1 MGILEN
7 AKPENC
13 FYCADGSVLHNLL
26 ELRQKLKT
34 ISPQAFYHHV
44 SQSKNDFHNWIR
56 DVFQDYEF
64 ANDILKAK
72 TPAAAA
78 ATVDRHLKRAFLAE
92 EEIEQAI
99 SKIIKARARAI
110 TFAPPAAAK
119 RTKKQK
125 PKRKIQLKK
134 KRPQQKQPQKQRKHP
149 QKIQRTKGKKK
160 STMHP
165 NRAKHDWAQSP
176 KVDLGNRKLNKKQR
190 KKTGSRSDYGKRG
203 KKQVNMW
210 LKWLKLVPE
219 L

>member
-34 ISPQAFYHHV
+34 ISPQVFYHHV

-56 DVFQDYEF
+56 DIFQDYEL

-99 SKIIKARARAI
+99 SRIIKARARAI
-110 TFAPPAAAK
+110 TSVPPAAAK
-119 RTKKQK
+119 RTKKRK
-125 PKRKIQLKK
+125 PKRKLQLKK
-134 KRPQQKQPQKQRKHP
+134 KRSQQKQPQKRQL
-149 QKIQRTKGKKK
+149 QKVQKTKRRIK
-160 STMHP
+160 
-165 NRAKHDWAQSP
+165 
-176 KVDLGNRKLNKKQR
+176 NRKLNKKRNR
-190 KKTGSRSDYGKRG
+190 KITKISGKHIHNNRGSRGRREKRG